1 MRPSLRVLFL
11 ISAASVVLHV
21 TLFRALIILVG
32 YIASDRLD
40 LWLSKRRRKRAIDE
54 VIYGWKVCKDSRDFE
69 EKGNLTRMTLPDAH
83 QVLTARIA
91 DLLQEML

>member
-1 MRPSLRVLFL
+1 MRPPLRVLFL

-21 TLFRALIILVG
+21 PLLSTLIILAG

-40 LWLSKRRRKRAIDE
+40 LWLSKRKRKRSINR
-54 VIYGWKVCKDSRDFE
+54 VIYGWKARKDSPDFE

-83 QVLTARIA
+83 QVLTSRIA